1 MLTQTQRMQERRR
14 CFLWQ
19 GVEGQPTAGPEGEDL
34 KMKLEK
40 THRGTPVDLHPC
52 THRGSFQCGSGF
64 CMSKTSHFCTQNI
77 KHWAPADGV
86 LSRAAPWTQ
95 SYTDQA
101 VRAAEASPTH
111 LLSVNPKNALVS
123 VGGAPD
129 AIQRRP
135 RSKRQM
141 NEVQRRGGVERGGR
155 RSWGRAATCRKA
167 SLLASQL

>member
-1 MLTQTQRMQERRR
+1 MPTQTQRMQERGR
-14 CFLWQ
+14 CFSWQ
-19 GVEGQPTAGPEGEDL
+19 GVEGQPTAGPEEEDL

-86 LSRAAPWTQ
+86 LSRAAPSAR

-111 LLSVNPKNALVS
+111 LLSVNPKNAPVS

-135 RSKRQM
+135 
-141 NEVQRRGGVERGGR
+141 
-155 RSWGRAATCRKA
+155 
-167 SLLASQL
+167 